1 MADLKTSEEELDSN
15 EVKFIDSENIYSVSN
30 FQEGEIVKGRIVRVT
45 KNEVFVDV
53 GYKSEGVISIRE
65 FASLTNEI
73 NVKIGDEVS
82 VYLERKEDKNGLIVI
97 SKIKADEITIWDK
110 IEKAFSN
117 KEVINGKVIKKIA
130 GGLIVDIGVEAFL
143 PTSQID
149 IKPKPKLEEYISKTI
164 PLMIIKIDMRKNS
177 IVLSHKQYLTYEK
190 DRQIN
195 ELWETIKE
203 GEIKKGIVKNIV
215 SYGAF
220 VDIGGVDGLLYI
232 TDMTWSR
239 ISHPAEIM
247 TVGDKIEVL
256 VTKVDKD
263 NKKISLGLKQKTI
276 DPWLNIEEKYP
287 IGIKVQGK
295 VVNLVNY
302 GAFVKLEEGVEGLLH
317 ISEISWTKKTKHPS
331 SMLAI
336 GDNIEAVVLSIDKES
351 RKLALGMK
359 QLEQDPWEIVDTKY
373 KVGNKVKG
381 VVSSFTDFGSFI
393 ELPDGIEGL
402 LHISDMSWIKK
413 VKHPS
418 EILKKGEKVETVI
431 LKVDKKN
438 KKLALGLKQLTLDTW
453 PEIETKFTVGNI
465 VSGKVSKI
473 LKSGIFVELEGEVE
487 GLIHKSEI
495 SDKEIENGQ
504 DIFKIGDEIKAK
516 VVKIDLQKRRIDLSI
531 EAIKEEE
538 KIENG

>member
-538 KIENG
+538 KLQNG

>member
-1 MADLKTSEEELDSN
+1 MADLKTLGEELDSN

-30 FQEGEIVKGRIVRVT
+30 FQEGEIVKGKIVRVT

-53 GYKSEGVISIRE
+53 GYKSEGIISIRE
-65 FASLTNEI
+65 FVSLTNEI

-82 VYLERKEDKNGLIVI
+82 VYLERKEDKNGLMVI
-97 SKIKADEITIWDK
+97 SKIKADEISIWDK

-195 ELWETIKE
+195 ELWESIKE

-232 TDMTWSR
+232 ADMTWGR

-247 TVGDKIEVL
+247 TVGDKIEVV

-287 IGIKVQGK
+287 IGTKVQGK

-431 LKVDKKN
+431 LKVDIKN
-438 KKLALGLKQLTLDTW
+438 KKLALGLKQLTTDTW

-473 LKSGIFVELEGEVE
+473 LKFGIFVELEGEVE

-495 SDKEIENGQ
+495 SDKEIENMQ

-516 VVKIDLQKRRIDLSI
+516 VVKIDSQERRICLSI
-531 EAIKEEE
+531 EAIKEGE